1 MKRSSHRDLVAL
13 LLCLGVLSL
22 LPAVIDTRRMPYLF
36 DVLFSVNV
44 AVLLASSWNILGG
57 FAGQVSFGHAGFAGI
72 GAYAVALLP
81 HHLQWSPWLSLPF
94 AGIAAM
100 IAAILVGGIA
110 FRLRGPYFAL
120 STLALAEVARL
131 VVEGWRSFTEGTQ
144 GVVIQQKPLY
154 LFEADG
160 ALFYIT
166 SLWLAGIAL
175 LAVITI
181 GQSKSRYF
189 LHAVGESEEAASALG
204 VDAWR
209 CKMSALLPS
218 AFLAGMA
225 GGILALHTGF
235 LDPESAFSI
244 SRSVEPIILTVVG
257 GIGTALGPVVGAV
270 ILVPACEFLR
280 SRFPTGHLLLYGVL
294 LVVFMRFMHGGILGM
309 VRRKRL

>member
-1 MKRSSHRDLVAL
+1 VKLSPGRERLTL
-13 LLCLGVLSL
+13 LLSLGLLSL
-22 LPAVIDTRRMPYLF
+22 LPAVVDAQRSPYLF
-36 DVLFSVNV
+36 DVLFSINV

-72 GAYAVALLP
+72 GAYAAALLP

-94 AGIAAM
+94 AGIAATL
-100 IAAILVGGIA
+100 AAILVGGIA

-144 GVVIQQKPLY
+144 GVVIRPRPFL

-160 ALFYIT
+160 ALYYVA
-166 SLWLAGIAL
+166 SLWLAGLAL
-175 LAVITI
+175 LIVIMI
-181 GQSKSRYF
+181 RQSTSRYF

-204 VDAWR
+204 IDAWR
-209 CKMSALLPS
+209 CKMSALLVS

-235 LDPESAFSI
+235 LDPESAFSM
-244 SRSVEPIILTVVG
+244 SRTVEPIIVTVVG
-257 GIGTALGPVVGAV
+257 GMGTALGPVVGALV
-270 ILVPACEFLR
+270 LVPACELLR
-280 SRFPTGHLLLYGVL
+280 SRFPTGHLLMYGVL
-294 LVVFMRFMHGGILGM
+294 LVVFMRFMRHGLVGLAG
-309 VRRKRL
+309 RRKP